1 MHKRAFQKGARIPMT
16 AETYGRLALQLRM
29 AGEALIT
36 HPTPDTYNQLTK
48 MLATLVRAKMSS
60 PAIDDANNALSDI
73 CDRFE
78 EQGRVHVTDGEAVRI
93 RAAVARL
100 DEKLPNVA
108 VNHFRQAQAEV
119 EVFCASVGA

>member
-1 MHKRAFQKGARIPMT
+1 MT

-48 MLATLVRAKMSS
+48 MLATLVRAKMASA
-60 PAIDDANNALSDI
+60 AIDAANNALSDI

-78 EQGRVHVTDGEAVRI
+78 EEGRVYVTDDEAVRI
-93 RAAVARL
+93 RQAVARL

>member
-1 MHKRAFQKGARIPMT
+1 MYKKTFQPGARIPMT
-16 AETYGRLALQLRM
+16 AETYQRLALQLRM

-36 HPTPDTYNQLTK
+36 YPTPDTYNQLTK
-48 MLATLVRAKMSS
+48 MLATLVRAKMTN
-60 PAIDDANNALSDI
+60 PAIDEANKALSDI

-78 EQGRVHVTDGEAVRI
+78 EEGRVHVTDDEASRI
-93 RAAVARL
+93 RQAVARL
-100 DEKLPNVA
+100 DEKLPAVA